1 MLVGFF
7 VGSAGIKSF
16 AQQALNSLSD
26 RNNFLEPHV
35 FGFSNSLPDI
45 LKDST
50 EL

>member
-16 AQQALNSLSD
+16 TQQALNSLSD
-26 RNNFLEPHV
+26 RNNFLEPV